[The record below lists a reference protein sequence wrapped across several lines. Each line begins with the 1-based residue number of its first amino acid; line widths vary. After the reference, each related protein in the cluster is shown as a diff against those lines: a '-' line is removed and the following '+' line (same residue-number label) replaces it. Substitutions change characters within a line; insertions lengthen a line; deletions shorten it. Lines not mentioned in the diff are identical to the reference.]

1 MLLVRKGS
9 HRPKSAHILCGPCPV
24 GHAGMAELVDAPD
37 SKSGSGNR
45 VGVRFPLPAP
55 HPGDLMKFCSSCGGA
70 VSYRVPK
77 DDNRERAVCDDCG
90 IVHYRNP
97 LVVVGCVAERDGKVL
112 MCRRA
117 IEPRYGFWTLPAG
130 FMENQETTMEAAAR
144 ETWEEAEAKVKLHSL
159 YTVINVPQIDQVH
172 MYFLATLIDGK
183 FGVGTE
189 SLECRLFEED
199 EIPWDDLAFPTVKRT
214 LKLYFEDRQHGEFST
229 HVSDIFREPRE
240 PEFEVIRED

>member
-1 MLLVRKGS
+1 MKYCSGCGEEVTQKVPDDDTR
-9 HRPKSAHILCGPCPV
+9 HRYVCLGCETIHYQNPNIVAGTIPV
-24 GHAGMAELVDAPD
+24 HE
-37 SKSGSGNR
+37 
-45 VGVRFPLPAP
+45 
-55 HPGDLMKFCSSCGGA
+55 
-70 VSYRVPK
+70 
-77 DDNRERAVCDDCG
+77 
-90 IVHYRNP
+90 
-97 LVVVGCVAERDGKVL
+97 GKVL
-112 MCRRA
+112 LCKRA

-183 FGVGTE
+183 FGVGSE
-189 SLECRLFEED
+189 SLECQLFEED

-229 HVSDIFREPRE
+229 HVSDIYREPRE